1 MSRFI
6 RSIGDFLKKK
16 TKTKTVKSAEP
27 RAKTVKSV
35 EPRAKTVKSAEP
47 RAKTVKSAESKGR
60 TVKSAESKE
69 RTVKSAESK
78 ERTVKSAESKGR
90 TGTDVGKENSID
102 FKPETNEYLLKHYVI
117 DIGDYLTKKLP
128 HYITMKKENNKNMY
142 SLSEETGSIVK
153 ELSFDSLNSYL
164 DKINKAIS
172 LFIAVCK
179 VPFVC
184 SEKIKNILK
193 SFNDRYK
200 IFLKNNTSYKN
211 NKDLILTFYLLVYQL
226 SQENAKS
233 KEKKYIFLR
242 ECNNK
247 ILDKI
252 NIDHLTSLNID

>member
-1 MSRFI
+1 MSGFI
-6 RSIGDFLKKK
+6 RSIGDFFKKNPRA
-16 TKTKTVKSAEP
+16 KTVKSVEP

-47 RAKTVKSAESKGR
+47 KAKTVKSAEPKAKTVKSVEPRAKTVKSVEPKAK
-60 TVKSAESKE
+60 TVKSAEPRARSE
-69 RTVKSAESK
+69 
-78 ERTVKSAESKGR
+78 
-90 TGTDVGKENSID
+90 TDVKKDNSID

-117 DIGDYLTKKLP
+117 DIGDYLTEKLP

-153 ELSFDSLNSYL
+153 EISFDSLKSYL
-164 DKINKAIS
+164 YKINKAIS
-172 LFIAVCK
+172 IFITICG

-184 SEKIKNILK
+184 SEKIKKILK
-193 SFNDRYK
+193 SFNKRYEV
-200 IFLKNNTSYKN
+200 FLKTDRNYEN

-242 ECNNK
+242 KCNDK
-247 ILDKI
+247 ILEKI
-252 NIDHLTSLNID
+252 KVDDLTSLNID